1 MVNKRKDNMTL
12 LKFSSVHCQ
21 PCKQLSSLMQSLNEL
36 PFNVQDID
44 VDKETGITKMWN
56 VRSIPT
62 LVLLDSTGE
71 EIKRISGALT
81 KAELLKF
88 LGYTQ

>member
-1 MVNKRKDNMTL
+1 MTL

-21 PCKQLSSLMQSLNEL
+21 PCKQLSSVMQSLNEL

-44 VDKETGITKMWN
+44 VDKEQALAKDFN

-71 EIKRISGALT
+71 EIRRSTGALT
-81 KAELLKF
+81 KDQLVKF
-88 LGYTQ
+88 LGDTQ

>member
-1 MVNKRKDNMTL
+1 MTL

-21 PCKQLSSLMQSLNEL
+21 PCKQLSSVMQSLKEL
-36 PFNVQDID
+36 PFNVQDIN

-71 EIKRISGALT
+71 EIRRSTGALT
-81 KAELLKF
+81 KDQLMKV
-88 LGYTQ
+88 LGDTQ

>member
-1 MVNKRKDNMTL
+1 MTL

-21 PCKQLSSLMQSLNEL
+21 PCKQLSSLMQSFNEL

-44 VDKETGITKMWN
+44 VDKEQALAKDFN
-56 VRSIPT
+56 VCSIPT

-71 EIKRISGALT
+71 EIRRSTGALT
-81 KAELLKF
+81 KDQLMKF
-88 LGYTQ
+88 LGDTQ